1 MKSKYLMIGAAVC
14 AALFLF
20 SGIMLCRQYA
30 DGKQAT
36 EAFEQVAALVETE
49 PLPSPEKK
57 MPKQEPTISP
67 IRQTTM
73 MTVTETHPPAAIAAA
88 KAFALAI
95 TALTAVVVA
104 LTAVFLVELANACL
118 LRLFALMVL
127 CTGFFG
133 KSAFLS

>member
-1 MKSKYLMIGAAVC
+1 
-14 AALFLF
+14 
-20 SGIMLCRQYA
+20 
-30 DGKQAT
+30 
-36 EAFEQVAALVETE
+36 
-49 PLPSPEKK
+49 